1 MIQALLVDDEQE
13 NRNLLTKL
21 LLPYQHE
28 IAVTGEAGT
37 IQEAQAAILVLK
49 PDLVFLDISL
59 PPHNAFELLEALPKI
74 DFLIIFITAH
84 HDYALK
90 AFEYSAVSYLLKPL
104 QEDQLAKALEQAQ
117 SLLKHTSLAKTYQTL
132 IHNLKYPT
140 FSNETKICLP
150 TAEGFDIILA
160 QDIMYCC
167 ADSNYTFVHLQDAL
181 PLCVSKTLAEIEE
194 ILPFPQFFRIH
205 KSHLINLNH
214 LKKYLKNQGGIAVMS
229 DGKELDISRRKKV
242 QFIEHIR
249 EHMGFV
255 V

>member
-1 MIQALLVDDEQE
+1 MIKALLIDDEQE
-13 NRNLLTKL
+13 NRSLLTKL
-21 LLPYQHE
+21 LLPHQQE
-28 IAVTGEAGT
+28 IAVIGEAAT
-37 IQEAQAAILVLK
+37 IQEAHTAILTLK
-49 PDLVFLDISL
+49 PELVFLDISL

-104 QEDQLAKALEQAQ
+104 QEEQLDKALQQVQ

-132 IHNLKYPT
+132 IHNIKYPT
-140 FSNETKICLP
+140 FSNQTKICLP
-150 TAEGFDIILA
+150 TAEGFDVVLA

-167 ADSNYTFVHLQDAL
+167 ADSNYTFVYLQNAA

-214 LKKYLKNQGGIAVMS
+214 LKKYLKNQGGTAVMS
-229 DGKELDISRRKKV
+229 DGKALDISRRKKT
-242 QFIEHIR
+242 QFIEHIQQ
-249 EHMGFV
+249 HMGFMV
-255 V
+255 